1 MPSRPRRSTPPSH
14 SARALSPVRS
24 AVNKTKHERNNNP
37 STRIHSLRR
46 LLSRG
51 LLPGKERQEK
61 ERELAALLLE
71 QGKAQVAQA
80 SRKNLQRYHYVR
92 FVERKK
98 ATKTLQKL
106 RKLRESGSD
115 KDEEFKAQFDK
126 QIHNAEVDLNY
137 TQYAPL
143 GDKYISIF
151 VQDGKDKETAKNR
164 PAMNKKAY
172 AILDEAQREELRSL
186 SDDSANVARTAAGT
200 KPPMWYEVEKCM
212 AEGIEKLEALRDGK
226 LRSGNQMP
234 TQLVSVGGR
243 EEAGL
248 RSANGKEIEESR
260 PSWLDDD
267 GMIDPKDLDSE
278 EDEDMSDGGFFE
290 R

>member
-1 MPSRPRRSTPPSH
+1 M
-14 SARALSPVRS
+14 
-24 AVNKTKHERNNNP
+24 
-37 STRIHSLRR
+37 
-46 LLSRG
+46 
-51 LLPGKERQEK
+51 
-61 ERELAALLLE
+61 AALLLE